1 MASSDQVKRYLA
13 YWFQLGKPLVLN
25 NRQETLLPNPVLQNN
40 RYSSEFEA
48 CWNRVLEFDGNGCY
62 LEGTSQS
69 INELLSS
76 HWDIEP
82 CARCAMPVPMVSL
95 GAQGLDCPC
104 NDLDTWPNSELP
116 QPRSPVDSRAQLN
129 QIRDRL
135 LSRTK
140 AAGQT
145 SSTLQQETLKQDL
158 QQE

>member
-1 MASSDQVKRYLA
+1 
-13 YWFQLGKPLVLN
+13 
-25 NRQETLLPNPVLQNN
+25 
-40 RYSSEFEA
+40 
-48 CWNRVLEFDGNGCY
+48 
-62 LEGTSQS
+62 
-69 INELLSS
+69 
-76 HWDIEP
+76 
-82 CARCAMPVPMVSL
+82 
-95 GAQGLDCPC
+95 
-104 NDLDTWPNSELP
+104 LP